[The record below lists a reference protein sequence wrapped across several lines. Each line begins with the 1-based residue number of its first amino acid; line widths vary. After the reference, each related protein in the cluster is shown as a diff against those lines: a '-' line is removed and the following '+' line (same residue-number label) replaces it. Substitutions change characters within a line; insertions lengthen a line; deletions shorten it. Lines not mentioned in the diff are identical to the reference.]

1 MLHAYLYH
9 INIINEE
16 RKEKNPT
23 RLENKRIYIEEKR
36 KDAEKRKETES
47 ATRRWN
53 DRLANKQAHAG
64 KIHTATFYKVHN
76 MILSHDTRYTPMSRC
91 VGNTLERNLPLL
103 G

>member
-1 MLHAYLYH
+1 MKKERKKTQQDWK
-9 INIINEE
+9 INEFI
-16 RKEKNPT
+16 
-23 RLENKRIYIEEKR
+23 LKRRE